1 MRLIFA
7 FLALLAGAAA
17 QAQTTSVPSAQQVR
31 LLAPQL
37 VNFSGSTA
45 NFESLVNGLTAGTPV
60 TLTTIG
66 ADGTM
71 QIVTFLPGQTL
82 SVADAARILETARQ
96 NLIARGIATP
106 SAQQVAAALMGGTVS
121 NGMTSATLPGI
132 LTGSV
137 NATTVQVRNE
147 AFPVATPGFNTA
159 NALSPAN
166 IESLRASLPPVT
178 AASLSGTDFNQ
189 ALQLAIGLL
198 AQQGIVNPTSEQLR
212 VALVGGTLTTATGA
226 NITLQGLLQ
235 PRVRNTSESPFFG
248 TSNSPLLGTSNTPAT
263 LNPVIT
269 PPPASTGGLVRPPTA
284 APAPNRLGA
293 RAGG

>member
-1 MRLIFA
+1 MRLVFA
-7 FLALLAGAAA
+7 VLALLAGAAA
-17 QAQTTSVPSAQQVR
+17 QAQTTNVPSALQVQ

-71 QIVTFLPGQTL
+71 QIVTFLPGQTM

-106 SAQQVAAALMGGTVS
+106 TGQQVAAALVGGTVS

-132 LTGSV
+132 LTGG
-137 NATTVQVRNE
+137 NATVVQVRNE
-147 AFPVATPGFNTA
+147 AFPVTTPGVNTA

-166 IESLRASLPPVT
+166 LEALRASLPPVT
-178 AASLSGTDFNQ
+178 TSSLSGTDFNQ

-212 VALVGGTLTTATGA
+212 VALVGGTLTTATG

-248 TSNSPLLGTSNTPAT
+248 TSNSPILGTSNTPAT
-263 LNPVIT
+263 LNPVIV
-269 PPPASTGGLVRPPTA
+269 PPPASAGALVRPPAA
-284 APAPNRLGA
+284 APTVTRLGA